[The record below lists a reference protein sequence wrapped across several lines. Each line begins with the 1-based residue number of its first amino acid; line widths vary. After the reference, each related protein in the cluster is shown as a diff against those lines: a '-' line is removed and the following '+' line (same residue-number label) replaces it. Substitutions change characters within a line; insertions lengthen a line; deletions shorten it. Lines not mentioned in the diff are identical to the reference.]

1 MNKIIPKI
9 GITAGDPAG
18 IGPDI
23 LIQLAQHKFDA
34 ELVAIGDPSL
44 LEDRAKK
51 LGLPLKLNTFCQKQG
66 PLISKHGE
74 LSIVEVK
81 LKNKVVAGQLNTSHS
96 DYVLKTLDK
105 AISHCLTK
113 KLNALVTGP
122 INKHSINTFLKS
134 KEHNNHI
141 HFTGH
146 TEYLAEKC
154 NCPDVVMMLTDESK
168 SLERP
173 KSKEKTLRVAL
184 ATTHLPLRMVS
195 EAINISSLEKT
206 IRILNKELIKT
217 FNINK
222 PNIFI
227 CGLNPHAG
235 ENGDLGSEEK
245 NIIEPCL
252 KKLEHSGMNL
262 FGPLPAD
269 TIFTPKYLK
278 KADAI
283 LAMYHDQGLPV
294 IKSKSFGETVN
305 ITLGLPFTR
314 VSVDHG
320 TALELAGTGKASAKS
335 LLSAVN
341 LAIELTTKQ
350 NHEM

>member
-1 MNKIIPKI
+1 MIKKIPKI
-9 GITAGDPAG
+9 GLTTGDPAG

-23 LIQLAQHKFDA
+23 LIKLAQYEYDA
-34 ELVAIGDPSL
+34 ELVVIGDPYL

-51 LGLPLKLNTFCQKQG
+51 LNLRLKLNTFSQQKE
-66 PLISKHGE
+66 PIISKRGE
-74 LSIVEVK
+74 LSIEEVI
-81 LKNKVVAGQLNTSHS
+81 LKDKVVAGQLNVAHS

-105 AISHCLTK
+105 AISHCLIK
-113 KLNALVTGP
+113 KLDALVTGP

-134 KEHNNHI
+134 KKRNNQI
-141 HFTGH
+141 NFTGH

-168 SLERP
+168 GFEQS
-173 KSKEKTLRVAL
+173 KSKEKALRVAL
-184 ATTHLPLRMVS
+184 ATTHLPLKMVS

-206 IRILNKELIKT
+206 IRILNKELIET
-217 FNINK
+217 FNVNK

-235 ENGDLGSEEK
+235 ENGDLGDEEK

-252 KKLEHSGMNL
+252 KKLESSGMNL
-262 FGPLPAD
+262 IGPLPAD
-269 TIFTPKYLK
+269 TIFTPKYLD

-294 IKSKSFGETVN
+294 IKSKCFGETVN

-320 TALELAGTGKASAKS
+320 TALELAGTGKANAKS

-350 NHEM
+350 NHEK